1 MPQEAEGSGAEFDDD
16 TGENGWE
23 GTKEGVGHKR
33 GFGILGRVW
42 VRKGKGGWYWGCED
56 HALNWFSFV
65 HCLV

>member
-33 GFGILGRVW
+33 GLFHFGEGLGEKVRV
-42 VRKGKGGWYWGCED
+42 VGTGDVKC
-56 HALNWFSFV
+56 ALNWFSFV
-65 HCLV
+65 YCLE